1 MRLLSSMFFHFG
13 LVHLILNMWAL
24 YIFGSVL
31 EQMFGRVY
39 FLALYVLAGLMGSL
53 LSGYIAI
60 QDSYELIR
68 VGLANPELLPRVGAG
83 ASGAVMGLGAALT
96 VLSLLPMLPQQRFIL
111 DKKTL
116 LIVMGINLAMGFMI
130 SGINNAAHIGG
141 MLMGA
146 VLAALWYLSQKTQQ
160 RWIMLL
166 SLVLAACGSYWFY
179 LHCQNLVV
187 YIQPLW
193 SEVLMMMRQQLNF

>member
-1 MRLLSSMFFHFG
+1 
-13 LVHLILNMWAL
+13 
-24 YIFGSVL
+24 
-31 EQMFGRVY
+31 
-39 FLALYVLAGLMGSL
+39 
-53 LSGYIAI
+53 
-60 QDSYELIR
+60 
-68 VGLANPELLPRVGAG
+68 
-83 ASGAVMGLGAALT
+83 
-96 VLSLLPMLPQQRFIL
+96 
-111 DKKTL
+111 
-116 LIVMGINLAMGFMI
+116 MGINLAMGFMI

-160 RWIMLL
+160 RWIMPL
-166 SLVLAACGSYWFY
+166 SLVLAAYGLYWFY